1 MRFNEI
7 EPPKVMFVGMF
18 TIYLIGTMRT
28 PRGLVAVVLHLRRP
42 PAPLRPRSGGRAS
55 NNPRKEGHPGLGDG
69 DVERHNQNQPWVV
82 YLSIYLY
89 IYYIYICG
97 FNRNGDT
104 TIGIGASSS

>member
-1 MRFNEI
+1 
-7 EPPKVMFVGMF
+7 MFVGMF